1 MENILVL
8 GSRCRDGEP
17 GSLLASRL
25 ERALSLIDDA
35 PSSTQI
41 VVSGLDE
48 APAMRSWLVS
58 HGVPASRIVLEPRA
72 TSTNENLEN
81 ATALLPETTRWI
93 VVTSD
98 FHSLR
103 TRMWAHHLGIP
114 VRVVTARTPSPVRL
128 KQNVRE
134 VGAVVHSGARILW
147 RKVRSFL
154 VC

>member
-1 MENILVL
+1 
-8 GSRCRDGEP
+8 
-17 GSLLASRL
+17 
-25 ERALSLIDDA
+25 
-35 PSSTQI
+35 
-41 VVSGLDE
+41 
-48 APAMRSWLVS
+48 MRSWLVS
-58 HGVPASRIVLEPRA
+58 HGVPTSRIVLEPRA

-147 RKVRSFL
+147 RKVRSFM